1 MSHEPE
7 RKDKHSDVAPQPV
20 GRTGEGVASVVP
32 FLHKQALVKI
42 PVPLD
47 ELLSQDDPP
56 QRGSAS
62 QGADLSPSTRPSRP
76 TP

>member
-1 MSHEPE
+1 MSHEPD
-7 RKDKHSDVAPQPV
+7 RKDKHSDVTRQTA

-47 ELLSQDDPP
+47 ELLSQDDSP
-56 QRGSAS
+56 QRGGAS
-62 QGADLSPSTRPSRP
+62 QSPELSASTRPSRP
-76 TP
+76 KP